1 MADKPLSEFGRRG
14 PVSVPPGHTPQ
25 PPAKRS
31 HHVALLVMGTVA
43 VGSTAYAFMPRECT
57 PAAPGT
63 MPTVSSPAECPPRGS
78 SSSSH
83 GGSGG
88 GSSRYGYYSGG
99 SSSQTQATT
108 TDAGAGGVKRGGFGA
123 FAHSFSS
130 HFSFG
135 G

>member
-1 MADKPLSEFGRRG
+1 MTDKPPSEFGKRRQ
-14 PVSVPPGHTPQ
+14 VSVPQGPK

-31 HHVALLVMGTVA
+31 NEVMLLVMGTIA
-43 VGSTAYAFMPRECT
+43 VGSTAYALMPRQCT
-57 PAAPGT
+57 PAEPGT

-88 GSSRYGYYSGG
+88 SSRWGYSSSGSSTST
-99 SSSQTQATT
+99 SATT
-108 TDAGAGGVKRGGFGA
+108 TDASSSTVKRGGFGS

-135 G
+135 S

>member
-1 MADKPLSEFGRRG
+1 MADKPPSEFGKRRQ
-14 PVSVPPGHTPQ
+14 VSVPLGPKP

-31 HHVALLVMGTVA
+31 NEVMLLVMGTIA
-43 VGSTAYAFMPRECT
+43 VGCTAYALMPRQCT
-57 PAAPGT
+57 PAEPGT

-83 GGSGG
+83 GSG
-88 GSSRYGYYSGG
+88 GSSRWGYSSSG
-99 SSSQTQATT
+99 SSTSTSPTT
-108 TDAGAGGVKRGGFGA
+108 TDAGSSTVKRGGFGS

-135 G
+135 S

>member
-1 MADKPLSEFGRRG
+1 MADKPPSEFGKRRQ
-14 PVSVPPGHTPQ
+14 VSVPPGPKPQ

-31 HHVALLVMGTVA
+31 NEVMLLVMGTIA
-43 VGSTAYAFMPRECT
+43 VGSTAYMLMPRQCT
-57 PAAPGT
+57 PAEPGT

-83 GGSGG
+83 GSG
-88 GSSRYGYYSGG
+88 GSSRWGYSSSG
-99 SSSQTQATT
+99 SSGSTSATT
-108 TDAGAGGVKRGGFGA
+108 TDASSSTVKRGGFGS

-135 G
+135 S